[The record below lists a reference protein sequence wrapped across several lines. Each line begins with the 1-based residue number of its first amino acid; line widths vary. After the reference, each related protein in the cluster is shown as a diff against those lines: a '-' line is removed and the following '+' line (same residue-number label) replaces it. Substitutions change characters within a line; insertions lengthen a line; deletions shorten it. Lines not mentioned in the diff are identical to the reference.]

1 MARNQGTFN
10 FSSNFEPNIKAPIDA
25 RIVVEYLSDLTSS
38 AQWIQSGN
46 NWLYDGIIVSVTN
59 DSINNGAYYLQD
71 SNNYNII
78 SNWIKLSN
86 SLNFNNFVVTS
97 SIANDNTTA
106 SYALNA
112 LSSSYALTA
121 SYVPN
126 ITNFDYSFTSSFVV
140 TSSIA
145 NDNTTASYALN
156 ALSSSYALTASYVPN
171 ITNFD
176 YSFTSSFV
184 TTNSFN
190 NSTGSFV
197 TTNSFNDSTGSF
209 VVTSSIAND
218 NTTASYALNA
228 LSSSYALTAS
238 YISNV
243 TNFDYSFTSSF
254 VTTNSFNS
262 STGSFVV
269 TSSIANDNTTAS
281 YALNALSSSY
291 ALNGGDG
298 KSIRATIMQ
307 SSHGFVAEDTL
318 RHNGSA
324 WVKAQADSAV
334 NSEAIGVVESSVDTD
349 NFVIVY
355 GGEITL
361 SGLTAG
367 SEYFLAAVTAG
378 ATTTTAPSSV
388 GQIVRSI
395 MIAIS
400 TTKAI
405 VRIQQPGI
413 QVI

>member
-86 SLNFNNFVVTS
+86 SLNFNN
-97 SIANDNTTA
+97 
-106 SYALNA
+106 
-112 LSSSYALTA
+112 
-121 SYVPN
+121 
-126 ITNFDYSFTSSFVV
+126 FVV